1 MRLKVCGMRELE
13 NISALS
19 ELDPNY
25 IGFIFWS
32 ESSRFVDKKTPSLDK
47 KIIKTGVFVDAT
59 FDYILTKIKDHQ
71 LDAVQLHGQES
82 YSYCKVI
89 KDYGLKVIKSFSI
102 KNTFDFNTLKDYENS
117 CDYYLFDTKGKLP
130 GGNGFT
136 FDWKILNKYPSQ
148 KPFFLSG
155 GIGVDNL
162 NEIKKLVK
170 TKLPIHAIDV
180 NSKFETAPGNKN
192 IELLKK
198 FKKEI
203 DELQR

>member
-32 ESSRFVDKKTPSLDK
+32 ESSRFVNKKTPPLDK

-59 FDYILTKIKDHQ
+59 FDYILTKIKEHQ

-82 YSYCKVI
+82 CSYCKVI
-89 KDYGLKVIKSFSI
+89 KDYGLKVIKSFSL
-102 KNTFDFNTLKDYENS
+102 KNTFDFNTLEDYENS

-130 GGNGFT
+130 GGNGFN
-136 FDWKILNKYPSQ
+136 FDWKILNEYPSQ

-203 DELQR
+203 DEL

>member
-32 ESSRFVDKKTPSLDK
+32 ESSRFVDKKTPPLDK

-59 FDYILTKIKDHQ
+59 FDYILNKIKDHQ

-82 YSYCKVI
+82 CSYCKVI

-102 KNTFDFNTLKDYENS
+102 KNTFDFNTLEDYENS

-136 FDWKILNKYPSQ
+136 FDWKILNEYPSE

-203 DELQR
+203 DEL

>member
-32 ESSRFVDKKTPSLDK
+32 ESSRFVDKKTPPLDK

-82 YSYCKVI
+82 CSYCKVI

-102 KNTFDFNTLKDYENS
+102 KNTFDFNTLEDYENS

-136 FDWKILNKYPSQ
+136 FDWKILNEYPSQ

-203 DELQR
+203 DEL

>member
-32 ESSRFVDKKTPSLDK
+32 ESSRFVDKKTPPLDK

-82 YSYCKVI
+82 CSYCKVI

-102 KNTFDFNTLKDYENS
+102 TNTFDFNTLEDYENS

-136 FDWKILNKYPSQ
+136 FDWKILNEYPSQ

-180 NSKFETAPGNKN
+180 NSKFETSPGNKN

-203 DELQR
+203 DEL

>member
-32 ESSRFVDKKTPSLDK
+32 ESSRFVDKKTPLLDK

-71 LDAVQLHGQES
+71 LDAVQLHGHES
-82 YSYCKVI
+82 FSYCKVI

-102 KNTFDFNTLKDYENS
+102 KNTFDFNTLEDYENS

-130 GGNGFT
+130 GGNGFN
-136 FDWKILNKYPSQ
+136 FDWKILNEYPSQ

-180 NSKFETAPGNKN
+180 NSKFEIAPGNKN

-203 DELQR
+203 DEL

>member
-1 MRLKVCGMRELE
+1 MRELE

-19 ELDPNY
+19 ELNPNY

-32 ESSRFVDKKTPSLDK
+32 ESSRFVDKKTPPLDK

-82 YSYCKVI
+82 CSYCKVI

-102 KNTFDFNTLKDYENS
+102 KNTFDFNTLEDYENS

-130 GGNGFT
+130 GGNGFS
-136 FDWKILNKYPSQ
+136 FDWNILNEYPSQ

-198 FKKEI
+198 FKKKI
-203 DELQR
+203 DEL

>member
-32 ESSRFVDKKTPSLDK
+32 ESSRFVDKKTPPLDK

-82 YSYCKVI
+82 CSYCKVV

-102 KNTFDFNTLKDYENS
+102 KNTFDFNTLEDYENS

-136 FDWKILNKYPSQ
+136 FDWKILNEYPSQ

-203 DELQR
+203 DEL

>member
-32 ESSRFVDKKTPSLDK
+32 ESSRFVDKKTPPLDK

-82 YSYCKVI
+82 CSYCKVI

-102 KNTFDFNTLKDYENS
+102 KNTFDFNTLEDYENS

-136 FDWKILNKYPSQ
+136 FDWKILNEYPSQ

-198 FKKEI
+198 FKKGN
-203 DELQR
+203 

>member
-32 ESSRFVDKKTPSLDK
+32 ESSRFVNKKTPPLDK

-82 YSYCKVI
+82 CSYCKVI
-89 KDYGLKVIKSFSI
+89 KDYGLKVIKSFSL
-102 KNTFDFNTLKDYENS
+102 KNTFDFNTLEDYENS

-136 FDWKILNKYPSQ
+136 FDWEVLDKYPSQ

-203 DELQR
+203 DEL

>member
-32 ESSRFVDKKTPSLDK
+32 ESSRFVNKKTPPLDK

-82 YSYCKVI
+82 CSYCKVI
-89 KDYGLKVIKSFSI
+89 KDYGLKVIKSFSL
-102 KNTFDFNTLKDYENS
+102 KNTFDFNTLEDYENS

-130 GGNGFT
+130 GGNGFN
-136 FDWKILNKYPSQ
+136 FDWKILNEYPSQ

-170 TKLPIHAIDV
+170 TKLPLHAIDV

-203 DELQR
+203 DEL

>member
-32 ESSRFVDKKTPSLDK
+32 ESSRFVDIKTPPLDK

-82 YSYCKVI
+82 FSYCKVI

-102 KNTFDFNTLKDYENS
+102 KNTFDFNTLEDYENS

-180 NSKFETAPGNKN
+180 NSKFENAPGNKN

-203 DELQR
+203 DEL

>member
-32 ESSRFVDKKTPSLDK
+32 ESSRFVDKKTPPLDK

-59 FDYILTKIKDHQ
+59 FDYILNKIKDHQ

-82 YSYCKVI
+82 CSYCKVI
-89 KDYGLKVIKSFSI
+89 KDYGLKVIKSFSL
-102 KNTFDFNTLKDYENS
+102 KNTFDFNTLEDYENS

-136 FDWKILNKYPSQ
+136 FDWKILNEYPSE

-180 NSKFETAPGNKN
+180 NSKFETIPGNKN

-203 DELQR
+203 DEL

>member
-32 ESSRFVDKKTPSLDK
+32 ESSRFVDKKTPPLDK

-59 FDYILTKIKDHQ
+59 FDYILAKIKDHQ

-82 YSYCKVI
+82 CSYCKVI

-102 KNTFDFNTLKDYENS
+102 KNTFDFNTLEDYENS

-130 GGNGFT
+130 GGNGFA
-136 FDWKILNKYPSQ
+136 FDWKILNEYPSQ

-155 GIGVDNL
+155 GIGIDNL

-203 DELQR
+203 DEL

>member
-19 ELDPNY
+19 ELYPNY

-82 YSYCKVI
+82 CSYCKVI

-102 KNTFDFNTLKDYENS
+102 KNTFDFNTLEDYENS

-130 GGNGFT
+130 GGNGFS
-136 FDWKILNKYPSQ
+136 FDWNILNEYPSQ

-198 FKKEI
+198 FKKKI
-203 DELQR
+203 DEL

>member
-13 NISALS
+13 NILALS

-25 IGFIFWS
+25 IGFIFWAQ
-32 ESSRFVDKKTPSLDK
+32 SSRFVDKKTPPLDK
-47 KIIKTGVFVDAT
+47 KIIKTGVFVDST
-59 FDYILTKIKDHQ
+59 FDYVLTKIKDHQ
-71 LDAVQLHGQES
+71 LNAVQLHGQES
-82 YSYCKVI
+82 CSYCKVI

-102 KNTFDFNTLKDYENS
+102 KNTFDFNTLEDYENS

-130 GGNGFT
+130 GGNGYS
-136 FDWKILNKYPSQ
+136 FDWEILKKYPSQ

-180 NSKFETAPGNKN
+180 NSKFENAPGNKN

-203 DELQR
+203 DEL

>member
-32 ESSRFVDKKTPSLDK
+32 ESSRFVDKKTPPLDK

-82 YSYCKVI
+82 CSYCKVI

-102 KNTFDFNTLKDYENS
+102 KNTFDFNTLEDYENS

-130 GGNGFT
+130 GGNGFN
-136 FDWKILNKYPSQ
+136 FDWKILNEYPSQ

-203 DELQR
+203 DEL

>member
-1 MRLKVCGMRELE
+1 MKLKVCGMRELE

-19 ELDPNY
+19 ELKPNY
-25 IGFIFWS
+25 IGFIFWAQ
-32 ESSRFVDKKTPSLDK
+32 SSRFVDKKTPLLDK

-82 YSYCKVI
+82 CSYCKMI

-102 KNTFDFNTLKDYENS
+102 KNTFDFNTLEDYENS

-136 FDWKILNKYPSQ
+136 FDWEVLDKYPSQ

-170 TKLPIHAIDV
+170 TKLPIHAVDV
-180 NSKFETAPGNKN
+180 NSKFENAPGNKN

-203 DELQR
+203 DEL

>member
-32 ESSRFVDKKTPSLDK
+32 ESSRFVDKKTPPLDK

-82 YSYCKVI
+82 CSYCKVI
-89 KDYGLKVIKSFSI
+89 KNYGLKVIKSFSI
-102 KNTFDFNTLKDYENS
+102 KNTFDFNTLEDYENS
-117 CDYYLFDTKGKLP
+117 CDYYLFDAKGKLP

-136 FDWKILNKYPSQ
+136 FDWKILNEYPSQ

-170 TKLPIHAIDV
+170 TKLPVHAIDV

-203 DELQR
+203 DEL

>member
-1 MRLKVCGMRELE
+1 M
-13 NISALS
+13 
-19 ELDPNY
+19 
-25 IGFIFWS
+25 
-32 ESSRFVDKKTPSLDK
+32 
-47 KIIKTGVFVDAT
+47 
-59 FDYILTKIKDHQ
+59 
-71 LDAVQLHGQES
+71 
-82 YSYCKVI
+82 I

-102 KNTFDFNTLKDYENS
+102 KNTFDFNTLEDYENS

-203 DELQR
+203 DEL

>member
-32 ESSRFVDKKTPSLDK
+32 ESSRFVDKKTPPLDK

-82 YSYCKVI
+82 CSYCKVI

-102 KNTFDFNTLKDYENS
+102 KNTFDFNTLEDYENS

-136 FDWKILNKYPSQ
+136 FDWKILNEYPSE

-203 DELQR
+203 DEL

>member
-32 ESSRFVDKKTPSLDK
+32 ESSRFVYKKTPPLDK

-102 KNTFDFNTLKDYENS
+102 KNTFDFNTLEDYENS

-130 GGNGFT
+130 GGNGFN
-136 FDWKILNKYPSQ
+136 FDWKILNEYPSQ

-203 DELQR
+203 DEL

>member
-1 MRLKVCGMRELE
+1 MKLKVCGMRELE

-32 ESSRFVDKKTPSLDK
+32 ESSRFVDKKTPPLDK
-47 KIIKTGVFVDAT
+47 KIIKTGIFVDAT

-82 YSYCKVI
+82 FSYCKVI

-102 KNTFDFNTLKDYENS
+102 KNTFDFNTLEDYENS

-203 DELQR
+203 DEL

>member
-32 ESSRFVDKKTPSLDK
+32 ESSRFVDKKTPPLEK

-59 FDYILTKIKDHQ
+59 FDYILTKIRDHQ

-82 YSYCKVI
+82 CSYCKVI

-102 KNTFDFNTLKDYENS
+102 KNTFDFNTLEDYENS

-130 GGNGFT
+130 GGNGFS
-136 FDWKILNKYPSQ
+136 FDWKILNEYPSQ

-155 GIGVDNL
+155 GIGIDNL

-203 DELQR
+203 DEL

>member
-32 ESSRFVDKKTPSLDK
+32 ESSRFVNKKTPPLDK

-82 YSYCKVI
+82 CSYCKVI
-89 KDYGLKVIKSFSI
+89 KDYGLKVIKSFSL
-102 KNTFDFNTLKDYENS
+102 KNTFDFNTLEDYENS

-130 GGNGFT
+130 GGNGFN
-136 FDWKILNKYPSQ
+136 FDWKILNEYPSQ

-170 TKLPIHAIDV
+170 TKLPIHAVDV
-180 NSKFETAPGNKN
+180 NSKFENTLGNKN

-203 DELQR
+203 DEL

>member
-32 ESSRFVDKKTPSLDK
+32 ESSRFVDKKTPPLEK

-82 YSYCKVI
+82 CSYCKVI

-102 KNTFDFNTLKDYENS
+102 KNTFDFNNLEDYENS

-136 FDWKILNKYPSQ
+136 FDWKILNEYPSQ

-203 DELQR
+203 DEL

>member
-19 ELDPNY
+19 ELNPNY

-32 ESSRFVDKKTPSLDK
+32 ESSRFVDKKTPPLDK

-82 YSYCKVI
+82 CSYCKVI

-102 KNTFDFNTLKDYENS
+102 KNTFDFNTLEDYENS

-130 GGNGFT
+130 GGNGFS
-136 FDWKILNKYPSQ
+136 FDWNILNEYPSQ

>member
-32 ESSRFVDKKTPSLDK
+32 ESSRFVDKKTPPLDK

-82 YSYCKVI
+82 CSYCKVI

-102 KNTFDFNTLKDYENS
+102 KNTFDFNNLEDYENS

-136 FDWKILNKYPSQ
+136 FDWKILNEYPSQ

-180 NSKFETAPGNKN
+180 NSKFETSPGNKN

-203 DELQR
+203 DEL

>member
-32 ESSRFVDKKTPSLDK
+32 ESSRFVDKKTPPLDK

-59 FDYILTKIKDHQ
+59 FDYILNKIKDHQ

-82 YSYCKVI
+82 SSYCKVI

-102 KNTFDFNTLKDYENS
+102 KNTFDFNTLEDYENS

-136 FDWKILNKYPSQ
+136 FDWKILNEYPSE

-203 DELQR
+203 DEL

>member
-32 ESSRFVDKKTPSLDK
+32 ESSRFVDKKTPPLDK

-59 FDYILTKIKDHQ
+59 FDYILNKIKDHQ

-82 YSYCKVI
+82 CSYCKVI

-102 KNTFDFNTLKDYENS
+102 KNTFDFNTLEDYENS

-130 GGNGFT
+130 GGNGFN
-136 FDWKILNKYPSQ
+136 FDWKILNEYPSQ

-203 DELQR
+203 DEL

>member
-32 ESSRFVDKKTPSLDK
+32 ESSRFVNKKTPPLDK

-82 YSYCKVI
+82 CSYCKVI

-102 KNTFDFNTLKDYENS
+102 KNTFDFNTLEDYENS

-136 FDWKILNKYPSQ
+136 FDWKILNEYPSQ

-170 TKLPIHAIDV
+170 TKLPIHAIGVGEAAQDLRAFSPEV
-180 NSKFETAPGNKN
+180 FAKS
-192 IELLKK
+192 LMDL
-198 FKKEI
+198 
-203 DELQR
+203 D

>member
-19 ELDPNY
+19 ELVPNY

-32 ESSRFVDKKTPSLDK
+32 ESSRFVDKKTPPLDK

-82 YSYCKVI
+82 CSYCKVI

-102 KNTFDFNTLKDYENS
+102 KNTFDFNTLEDYENS

-130 GGNGFT
+130 GGNGFN
-136 FDWKILNKYPSQ
+136 FDWKILNEYPSQ

-180 NSKFETAPGNKN
+180 NSKFEIAPGNKN

-203 DELQR
+203 DEL

>member
-19 ELDPNY
+19 ELNPNY

-32 ESSRFVDKKTPSLDK
+32 ESSRFVDKKTPPLDK

-82 YSYCKVI
+82 CSYCKVI

-102 KNTFDFNTLKDYENS
+102 KNTFDFNTLEDYENS

-130 GGNGFT
+130 GGNGFS
-136 FDWKILNKYPSQ
+136 FDWNILNEYPSQ

-203 DELQR
+203 DEL

>member
-32 ESSRFVDKKTPSLDK
+32 ESSRFVDKKTPPLDK

-82 YSYCKVI
+82 CSYCKVI
-89 KDYGLKVIKSFSI
+89 KNYGLKVIKSFSI
-102 KNTFDFNTLKDYENS
+102 KNTFDFNTLEDYENS

-136 FDWKILNKYPSQ
+136 FDWKILNEYPSQ

-180 NSKFETAPGNKN
+180 NSKFEIAPGNKN

-203 DELQR
+203 DEL

>member
-32 ESSRFVDKKTPSLDK
+32 ESSRFVDKKTPPLDK

-82 YSYCKVI
+82 CSYCKVI

-102 KNTFDFNTLKDYENS
+102 KNTFDFNTLEDYENS

-136 FDWKILNKYPSQ
+136 FDWKILNEYPSQ

-180 NSKFETAPGNKN
+180 NSKFETSPGNKN

-203 DELQR
+203 DEL

>member
-32 ESSRFVDKKTPSLDK
+32 ESSRFVDKKTPPLDK

-59 FDYILTKIKDHQ
+59 FDYMLTKIKDHQ

-82 YSYCKVI
+82 CSYCKVI

-102 KNTFDFNTLKDYENS
+102 KNTFDFNTLEDYENS

-136 FDWKILNKYPSQ
+136 FDWKILNEYPSQ

-180 NSKFETAPGNKN
+180 NSKFETSPGNKN

-203 DELQR
+203 DEL

>member
-19 ELDPNY
+19 ELHPNY

-32 ESSRFVDKKTPSLDK
+32 ESSRFVDKKTPPLDK

-82 YSYCKVI
+82 CSYCKVI

-102 KNTFDFNTLKDYENS
+102 KNTFDFNTLEDYENS

-130 GGNGFT
+130 GGNGFN
-136 FDWKILNKYPSQ
+136 FDWKILNEYPSQ

-203 DELQR
+203 DEL

>member
-25 IGFIFWS
+25 MGFIFWS
-32 ESSRFVDKKTPSLDK
+32 ESSRFVDKKTPPLDK

-82 YSYCKVI
+82 CLYCKVI

-102 KNTFDFNTLKDYENS
+102 TNTFDFNTLEDYENS

-136 FDWKILNKYPSQ
+136 FDWKILNEYPSQ

-203 DELQR
+203 DEL

>member
-32 ESSRFVDKKTPSLDK
+32 ESSRFVNKKTPPLDK

-82 YSYCKVI
+82 CSYCKVI
-89 KDYGLKVIKSFSI
+89 KDYGLKVIKSFSL
-102 KNTFDFNTLKDYENS
+102 KNTFDFNTLEDYENS

-136 FDWKILNKYPSQ
+136 FDWKVLDKYPSQ

-203 DELQR
+203 DEL

>member
-1 MRLKVCGMRELE
+1 MKLKVCGMRELE

-19 ELDPNY
+19 ELVPNY

-32 ESSRFVDKKTPSLDK
+32 ESSRFVDKKTPPLDK

-82 YSYCKVI
+82 CSYCKVI

-102 KNTFDFNTLKDYENS
+102 KNTFDFNTLEDYENS

-136 FDWKILNKYPSQ
+136 FDWKILNEYPSQ

-203 DELQR
+203 DEL

>member
-32 ESSRFVDKKTPSLDK
+32 ESSRFVDKKTPPLDK

-82 YSYCKVI
+82 CSNCEVI

-102 KNTFDFNTLKDYENS
+102 KNTFDFNTLEDYENS

-136 FDWKILNKYPSQ
+136 FDWKILNEYPSQ

-203 DELQR
+203 DEL